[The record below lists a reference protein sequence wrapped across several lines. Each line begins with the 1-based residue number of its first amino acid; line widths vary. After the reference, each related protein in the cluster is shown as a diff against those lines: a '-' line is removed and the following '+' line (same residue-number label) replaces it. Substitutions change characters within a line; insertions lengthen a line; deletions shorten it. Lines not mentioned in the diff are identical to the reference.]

1 MRRRGTVLIVVLVLV
16 ALAGATLAR
25 LLEENAL
32 ELTLAAREADRSRLR
47 AEAWG
52 EMEVALAAL
61 AEIRNV
67 DRGRLHAVEQGWG
80 DPRAHLGLPPR
91 AGLRVTYVWEIE
103 NGKLPLPDLAEA
115 NLTLLFQALGQNPA
129 EAAALADALMA
140 WMRPGHEPEDD
151 RAADDTYDQ
160 APIPY
165 RAPRRSLRSFE
176 ELRSIGIVR
185 EAFFDAAGRPTRLM
199 EDFRRVVSLHRF
211 PATTANY
218 AEPEALQ
225 VLGFSAEGIAKA
237 RAYRAEASERPRDAA
252 PYFRSREECLSV
264 LGGGNGQR
272 LTSLIQ
278 LLRLTVVVQDG
289 RSACS
294 VGVLLAIDPAARF
307 PEAAADPTEEVAD
320 KDASAPGEGAK
331 PGSTGRASL
340 SYPFPILEWTE
351 TGTAQALSQGPSPRR
366 VLVTSGE
373 TPSPIPPLETPL
385 LDLERPT
392 QPPARTGNR

>member
-32 ELTLAAREADRSRLR
+32 ELTLAAREADRGRLR

-52 EMEVALAAL
+52 ELELAVAVL

-67 DRGRLHAVEQGWG
+67 DRGRIHAAEQGWA
-80 DPRAHLGLPPR
+80 DPRAHLGKPPR
-91 AGLRVTYVWEIE
+91 DGLKVTYVWEVE

-115 NLTLLFQALGQNPA
+115 DLALLFRALGRPA
-129 EAAALADALMA
+129 EEADALADALMG
-140 WMRPGHEPEDD
+140 WTRPGHEPEDD
-151 RAADDTYDQ
+151 RADDATYDQ
-160 APIPY
+160 AVLPY

-176 ELRSIGIVR
+176 ELRAVGVAR
-185 EAFFDAAGRPTRLM
+185 EAFFDAEGRPTRLM

-211 PATTANY
+211 PATCANY

-237 RAYRAEASERPRDAA
+237 RAYRADGAGRARDAA
-252 PYFRSREECLSV
+252 PYFRSREEALAT

-272 LTSLIQ
+272 LTSLVQ
-278 LLRLTVVVQDG
+278 LLRLTVVVQEG
-289 RSACS
+289 RSSCS
-294 VGVLLAIDPAARF
+294 ASVLLALDPASRF
-307 PEAAADPTEEVAD
+307 PEAAADPTEEAQE
-320 KDASAPGEGAK
+320 AEPAPAAAK
-331 PGSTGRASL
+331 PGSTAKAAL
-340 SYPFPILEWTE
+340 NYPFPVLEWSE

-366 VLVTSGE
+366 IQVTSGDPLPPY
-373 TPSPIPPLETPL
+373 PSLETPL
-385 LDLERPT
+385 ADLDDTKPKVGPR
-392 QPPARTGNR
+392 

>member
-52 EMEVALAAL
+52 ELELALAVL
-61 AEIRNV
+61 AEVRNV
-67 DRGRLHAVEQGWG
+67 DRGRLHAPEQGWG
-80 DPRAHLGLPPR
+80 DPRAHLGTAPR
-91 AGLRVTYVWEIE
+91 DGLRVTYVWEVE

-115 NLTLLFQALGQNPA
+115 DLALLFRALGRPGP
-129 EAAALADALMA
+129 EADTLADALMG
-140 WMRPGHEPEDD
+140 WTRPGHEPDDD
-151 RAADDTYDQ
+151 RAADDAYDQ
-160 APIPY
+160 AMIPY

-176 ELRSIGIVR
+176 ELRAVGVAR
-185 EAFFDAAGRPTRLM
+185 EAFFDSSGRPTALL

-211 PATTANY
+211 PATSANH

-237 RAYRAEASERPRDAA
+237 RAYRAEASVRPRDAA
-252 PYFRSREECLSV
+252 PYFRSREEALSV

-272 LTSLIQ
+272 VTSLIQ

-294 VGVLLAIDPAARF
+294 VGVLLAIDPSSRF
-307 PEAAADPTEEVAD
+307 PEAAADPTADEAQEGDKGAEV
-320 KDASAPGEGAK
+320 SR
-331 PGSTGRASL
+331 PGSTGRPAL

-351 TGTAQALSQGPSPRR
+351 TGTADALSQGPSPRR
-366 VLVTSGE
+366 MVVRSGE
-373 TPSPIPPLETPL
+373 PLPTPAPMENPLIDLDEPTTPAP
-385 LDLERPT
+385 RPT
-392 QPPARTGNR
+392 SR

>member
-32 ELTLAAREADRSRLR
+32 ELTLAAREADRGRLR

-52 EMEVALAAL
+52 EMELALAAL

-67 DRGRLHAVEQGWG
+67 DRGRLHAAEQGWA
-80 DPRAHLGLPPR
+80 DPRAYLGLPPR
-91 AGLRVTYVWEIE
+91 AGLRVTYVWEVE

-115 NLTLLFQALGQNPA
+115 DLTLLFQSLGRPTTEA
-129 EAAALADALMA
+129 EELADALMG
-140 WMRPGHEPEDD
+140 WTRPGHEPEDD
-151 RAADDTYDQ
+151 RAADDAYDQ
-160 APIPY
+160 AAIPY

-176 ELRSIGIVR
+176 ELRAIGVIR
-185 EAFFDAAGRPTRLM
+185 EAFFDPAGRPTRLM
-199 EDFRRVVSLHRF
+199 EDFQRVVSLHRF
-211 PATTANY
+211 PATSANY

-237 RAYRAEASERPRDAA
+237 RAYRAEASDRPRDAA
-252 PYFRSREECLSV
+252 PYFRSREEALSV

-272 LTSLIQ
+272 VTSLIQ

-294 VGVLLAIDPAARF
+294 VGVLLAIDPSSRF
-307 PEAAADPTEEVAD
+307 PEAAADPTEVEAG
-320 KDASAPGEGAK
+320 KPEPEGTAK
-331 PGSTGRASL
+331 PGSTGKASL

-366 VLVTSGE
+366 ITVTTGE
-373 TPSPIPPLETPL
+373 PIPAVPNLETPL